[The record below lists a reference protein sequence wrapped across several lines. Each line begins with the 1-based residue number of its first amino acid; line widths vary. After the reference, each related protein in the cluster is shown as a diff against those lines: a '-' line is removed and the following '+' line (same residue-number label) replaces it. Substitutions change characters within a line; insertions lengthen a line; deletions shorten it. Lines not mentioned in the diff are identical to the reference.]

1 MSGDPTNMDGIQT
14 MGIISALKTGNMHM
28 DLLIAMCI
36 PLILRFIFNNIE
48 NLTENA
54 FNKEFWI
61 QFYTKQRGFKER
73 LLVSKSILQTD
84 AWSSGQ
90 TSLDHDTQN
99 SVLIKAI
106 RLYIHSK
113 VNLKMDSAY
122 LDLTSTESGKDSS
135 IDSGYWSDDE
145 GDGEDKTLV
154 GTLSKYKLVKRPM
167 PNIWHDLGIHGKEKP
182 LCKVEL
188 QIRESEDTV
197 GSKET
202 EKQRNTTT
210 YHLRSLGDNSIDDF
224 LQKAYDW
231 YLDELR
237 KLEDNSR
244 HYYELQQINGEDEGG
259 SANYKRF
266 KLADEKTFESL
277 FFKSKDAM
285 LKIVKNFT
293 EKTGKYA
300 IKGYPHK
307 LGLLLHGPPG
317 TGKTSLIKAL
327 AHHTGRSI
335 VNVPLA
341 KIATNAEL
349 QSVFFDSRYYI
360 QGESVPVRLGYKDVI
375 FVLEDVDAASNVVKR
390 RDGKKTADIMQVE
403 NIEMPPAKSIWRML
417 LESSDD
423 DCQELVKELMEKSDR
438 LKRAATNSDVLKSLA
453 SGMAD
458 LPGLSLVGSS
468 DEALRKIG
476 EEAIE
481 VADSAMNGKDTVDR
495 FLCMH
500 VKPLKALLEAGGE
513 VDAALVDELLS
524 IPGSRESLSRR
535 EQSRE
540 VSYEYADT
548 DQALPEVF
556 VKGGVPHHSGTAE
569 PAVDSVLDSVMGP
582 WGASEGKSGSGTAD
596 KPKKWSGLAKKDA
609 LNLTGLLN
617 VLDGVVDTP
626 GRMLIMT
633 TNHPEM
639 LDPALIRPG
648 RIDKKVLLGYMQA
661 PDIIQMLEHYFQA
674 ELSNNQRIRVHEAIH
689 GNPVAHRPALNLTP
703 AQVEQLAAEHDELDD
718 MVRALEEKGQSRV
731 PHKLDKPNSALRN
744 SSYSKIAFGV

>member
-1 MSGDPTNMDGIQT
+1 MGGDPNDMDGIQT
-14 MGIISALKTGNMHM
+14 MGIISALKTGNVHM
-28 DLLIAMCI
+28 DLMIAMCI

-48 NLTENA
+48 NLTENV
-54 FNKEFWI
+54 FSKEFWV
-61 QFYTKQRGFKER
+61 QWYVKKRGFRER

-84 AWSSGQ
+84 SWSSGQ

-122 LDLTSTESGKDSS
+122 LDLTSTESNKDSN
-135 IDSGYWSDDE
+135 DTCYWSDDE
-145 GDGEDKTLV
+145 GDEDGEDKTLV

-167 PNIWHDLGIHGKEKP
+167 PNIWHDLGVHGKEKP

-197 GSKET
+197 GSNESQ
-202 EKQRNTTT
+202 KQRNTTT

-277 FFKSKDAM
+277 FFKSKEAM

-417 LESSDD
+417 LESSED

-438 LKRAATNSDVLKSLA
+438 LKKAATNSDVLKSLA

-481 VADSAMNGKDTVDR
+481 AADLAMNGKDTVDR

-513 VDAALVDELLS
+513 VDDALVEELLS
-524 IPGSRESLSRR
+524 IPGSRESVTSR

-540 VSYEYADT
+540 VSYEYANT
-548 DQALPEVF
+548 EQAVPEIF
-556 VKGGVPHHSGTAE
+556 VKGGAPHQNDAAG
-569 PAVDSVLDSVMGP
+569 PVMGP
-582 WGASEGKSGSGTAD
+582 QWGPSEGKSGSGAGD
-596 KPKKWSGLAKKDA
+596 KPNKWSGVAKKDA

-661 PDIIQMLEHYFQA
+661 PDIIQMLEHYFQG
-674 ELSNNQRIRVHEAIH
+674 ELSNKQRIRVNEAIH
-689 GNPVAHRPALNLTP
+689 GNPAAHRPALNLTP

-731 PHKLDKPNSALRN
+731 LHKVDKPNGARRN